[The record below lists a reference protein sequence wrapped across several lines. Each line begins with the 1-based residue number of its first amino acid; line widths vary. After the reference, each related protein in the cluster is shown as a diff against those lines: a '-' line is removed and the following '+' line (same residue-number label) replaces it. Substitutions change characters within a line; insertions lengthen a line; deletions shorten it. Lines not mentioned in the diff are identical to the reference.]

1 MYGKKKSPAE
11 KRSCYKMRPKS
22 PILRALKG
30 AQDTL
35 PPKLQEYIKAAP
47 TKYMNDEKGKPRIEV
62 KKKVTKKNTVEL
74 PRIGLKKTT
83 TKKVT
88 TPAPTKY
95 KNKKMKSNKP
105 CPGCGTI
112 CPSCRGKK

>member
-11 KRSCYKMRPKS
+11 KRSCYKMKPKS
-22 PILRALKG
+22 PVLRALKG
-30 AQDTL
+30 NQHRL
-35 PPKLQEYIKAAP
+35 PEEIKEHIIKAGP
-47 TKYMNDEKGKPRIEV
+47 TKYMGEEKGKPRLAVKKKATKKNKVEVPRIGV
-62 KKKVTKKNTVEL
+62 KKKVTA
-74 PRIGLKKTT
+74 
-83 TKKVT
+83 
-88 TPAPTKY
+88 PAPTKY

>member
-11 KRSCYKMRPKS
+11 KRSCYKMKPKS
-22 PILRALKG
+22 PVLRALKG
-30 AQDTL
+30 AQNTL
-35 PPKLQEYIKAAP
+35 PEKIQEYIKA
-47 TKYMNDEKGKPRIEV
+47 
-62 KKKVTKKNTVEL
+62 
-74 PRIGLKKTT
+74 
-83 TKKVT
+83 
-88 TPAPTKY
+88 APTKY

>member
-11 KRSCYKMRPKS
+11 KRSCYKMKPKS
-22 PILRALKG
+22 PVLRALKG
-30 AQDTL
+30 NQHRL
-35 PPKLQEYIKAAP
+35 PEEIKEHIIKA
-47 TKYMNDEKGKPRIEV
+47 G
-62 KKKVTKKNTVEL
+62 
-74 PRIGLKKTT
+74 
-83 TKKVT
+83 
-88 TPAPTKY
+88 PAKY